1 MLQKLYSKGIFS
13 IFDLTIHKNFAA
25 FGGEY
30 TSEPLI
36 IFYVAHVEFYVA
48 HVEFFKTVHVEF
60 YVTYVEN
67 NKYVSD
73 HVGRDHLSKDSNQA
87 LEPQNRGFGAFCSL
101 SPCLRM
107 IYENK

>member
-1 MLQKLYSKGIFS
+1 MYLVIENPRSASDQSYSKGIFI
-13 IFDLTIHKNFAA
+13 IFDLTIHKIFAA

-67 NKYVSD
+67 NKYDRNIVL
-73 HVGRDHLSKDSNQA
+73 G
-87 LEPQNRGFGAFCSL
+87 
-101 SPCLRM
+101 
-107 IYENK
+107 